1 MKGIEVEEINYAK
14 KPLDAD
20 TITAIVRAAGGVAAV
35 LNTRHEI
42 AKTRGWNEDPPRE
55 ADFVAAAAKEPNLLR
70 RPILIRGNTVRS
82 GSAGNI
88 YAVSGRSRVDLFSKR
103 RVELGFSRDL
113 RDSRPGAC
121 TARPNE
127 S

>member
-1 MKGIEVEEINYAK
+1 MKGLEVDEINYAK

-42 AKTRGWNEDPPRE
+42 AKTRGWNEDTPRE

-70 RPILIRGNTVRS
+70 RPILIKGKSVLVGYDKS
-82 GSAGNI
+82 
-88 YAVSGRSRVDLFSKR
+88 
-103 RVELGFSRDL
+103 
-113 RDSRPGAC
+113 
-121 TARPNE
+121 NE
-127 S
+127 AKWAKL